1 VSGPWQWS
9 PSPLICRKRCYISG
23 LANNGGYHPSSLEVD
38 QYAIQKEPAPPSRD
52 LLRFAALRALETRQ
66 GEAVASYMRA
76 VNWVRPHESGGLQL
90 TRLGAALVRGLG
102 VEGVRP
108 PVQDRA
114 VILRNDDPAR
124 YEVLVRALA
133 HAKGGLLADPYL
145 REDMLDLLADGTSLR
160 RLMLSKRVPK
170 EDRTLIAL
178 RLCRIAASDPERQLE
193 VRASTDERFHD
204 RYLLH
209 EDGSLDLIGASVNSM
224 DTRITAVV
232 PLSAS
237 AQQPLR
243 NLVEFLWRD
252 AQRIEPRDPREPEI
266 QMPDSRTA
274 NGTSASAA
282 SDSQAASTKASS
294 PADQTA

>member
-1 VSGPWQWS
+1 MQ
-9 PSPLICRKRCYISG
+9 
-23 LANNGGYHPSSLEVD
+23 
-38 QYAIQKEPAPPSRD
+38 
-52 LLRFAALRALETRQ
+52 
-66 GEAVASYMRA
+66 AVY
-76 VNWVRPHESGGLQL
+76 WVRPHESGGLQL

-102 VEGVRP
+102 AEGVRP

-133 HAKGGLLADPYL
+133 QAKGGLLADPYL

-160 RLMLSKRVPK
+160 RLLLSKRVPK

-237 AQQPLR
+237 AQRPLR
-243 NLVEFLWRD
+243 DLVESLWRD
-252 AQRIEPRDPREPEI
+252 AEKIEPRDPREPEVE
-266 QMPDSRTA
+266 MTDSRTG
-274 NGTSASAA
+274 NGTSGSAV
-282 SDSQAASTKASS
+282 SDSHAASTKATS

>member
-1 VSGPWQWS
+1 MAVE
-9 PSPLICRKRCYISG
+9 PLASHLQRALLYIR
-23 LANNGGYHPSSLEVD
+23 LANDGGYYPSSPEVD
-38 QYAIQKEPAPPSRD
+38 QYAIKKEP
-52 LLRFAALRALETRQ
+52 LRSSLHNLHGFASAFGNFE
-66 GEAVASYMRA
+66 GEPVARYMKAVH
-76 VNWVRPHESGGLQL
+76 WVRPHESGGLQL

-102 VEGVRP
+102 AEGVRP
-108 PVQDRA
+108 NVEDRA

-124 YEVLVRALA
+124 YEVLVRSLA
-133 HAKGGLLADPYL
+133 QAKGGLLADPYL

-160 RLMLSKRVPK
+160 RLLLSKRVPK

-178 RLCRIAASDPERQLE
+178 RLGRIAASDPERQLE

-209 EDGSLDLIGASVNSM
+209 EDGTLDLIGASINSL

-232 PLSAS
+232 PLSPS

-243 NLVEFLWRD
+243 NLVESLWLE
-252 AQRIEPRDPREPEI
+252 AETIEPRDPREPEVE
-266 QMPDSRTA
+266 MTDSRTA
-274 NGTSASAA
+274 NGTGASTA
-282 SDSQAASTKASS
+282 SDSHAASTKASS